1 MQRLFILCFLISPHL
16 FLAGCKQSVRQ
27 IQSVDPIVGAW
38 ITFDETRI
46 IVNADGSG
54 IQKFEREMYYELNK
68 TYAGIETKLSWNSVG
83 DSKYTI
89 FYEGSKSPELCVIE
103 NGQLIF
109 DQGDYKNVLERIE
122 LVEGKIVSIS
132 GRKYLGNDYST
143 KGSLVFFRGAVIRGA
158 DAGSIKLIKGPKYFY
173 SVADNQGVYIY
184 GKLLKGADP
193 KTFTID
199 ESEPDTEIYTM
210 MDANHK
216 WKFDPPAWP
225 QLVQ

>member
-68 TYAGIETKLSWNSVG
+68 TCAGIETKLSWNSMG

-109 DQGDYKNVLERIE
+109 DQGDY
-122 LVEGKIVSIS
+122 
-132 GRKYLGNDYST
+132 
-143 KGSLVFFRGAVIRGA
+143 
-158 DAGSIKLIKGPKYFY
+158 
-173 SVADNQGVYIY
+173 IY

-199 ESEPDTEIYTM
+199 ESEPDAEIYTM